1 MIDEPRPR
9 KTKKNPPSTMYKLGS
24 KIKDRATGRKEL
36 VWAGI
41 TGLGSFV
48 PVKKLTND
56 DLAKKVDTTDEWI
69 VARTG
74 IKERRIAAKGVNPS
88 DLAVKAARK
97 ALKSAGREAT
107 DVDLIIVTS
116 ASPDQPWP
124 STACLVQAK
133 LGAVNASA
141 FDLQAACAG
150 FVYAMTVGSQFIE
163 TRRAKCVLV
172 IGAETMSRLVDWTDR
187 TTCVLFGDAAGAVVL
202 ERVEFGYGFM
212 ASCTGADGT
221 GASLLEVPAG
231 GSAMPASAETVA
243 NNMHYI
249 KMNGNEVYKFAARVS
264 IDAATKALKQAGLH
278 REDIDYF
285 IPHQANARI
294 TEAAAKRLKIPV
306 EKVVSNIEK
315 YGNTSTASIPLALDE
330 LWQSGRLKYGNILL
344 MVGFGAGLTW
354 GANVIR
360 WTKKEA

>member
-1 MIDEPRPR
+1 MIEELRPG
-9 KTKKNPPSTMYKLGS
+9 KTKKKPPGPMHKLGS

-48 PVKKLTND
+48 PAKTLTNK
-56 DLAKKVDTTDEWI
+56 DLAKSVDTTDDWI

-74 IKERRIAAKGVNPS
+74 IAERHIAGKGVNTS

-97 ALKSAGREAT
+97 ALKNAGRDVS
-107 DVDLIIVTS
+107 DVDLIIVTT
-116 ASPDQPWP
+116 ASPDQLWP

-150 FVYAMTVGSQFIE
+150 FVYALTVGSQFVE

-212 ASCTGADGT
+212 ASFTGADGT
-221 GASLLEVPAG
+221 GAHMLEVPAG
-231 GSAMPASAETVA
+231 GSANPASAETVA
-243 NNMHYI
+243 NNQHYI
-249 KMNGNEVYKFAARVS
+249 KMKGNEVYKFAARVS
-264 IDAATKALKQAGLH
+264 IDAATKALKQAGLR
-278 REDIDYF
+278 REDIDFF

-294 TEAAAKRLKIPV
+294 TEAAAKRLKIPP
-306 EKVVSNIEK
+306 EKVVSNINK
-315 YGNTSTASIPLALDE
+315 YGNTSTASIPLAMDE
-330 LWQSGRLKYGNILL
+330 LWQSGRLKYGSILL
-344 MVGFGAGLTW
+344 TVGFGAGLTW

-360 WTKKEA
+360 WTKKN

>member
-1 MIDEPRPR
+1 MIDSPRPR
-9 KTKKNPPSTMYKLGS
+9 KTKKKPPSPMHMLGS

-41 TGLGSFV
+41 TGLGSYV
-48 PVKKLTND
+48 PPKTVTNK
-56 DLAKKVDTTDEWI
+56 DLAATIDTTDEWI
-69 VARTG
+69 FGRTG
-74 IKERRIAAKGVNPS
+74 ISERHIAAKGVNPS

-97 ALKSAGREAT
+97 ALKDAGREAA

-116 ASPDQPWP
+116 ASPDQLWP

-150 FVYAMTVGSQFIE
+150 FVYALTVGSQFVE

-202 ERVEFGYGFM
+202 ERVEHGYGFM
-212 ASCTGADGT
+212 ASFTGADGT
-221 GASLLEVPAG
+221 GSDLLEVPAG
-231 GSAMPASAETVA
+231 GSAMPASEETVA
-243 NNMHYI
+243 KRMHYI

-264 IDAATKALKQAGLH
+264 LEAAANVLRQAGLH
-278 REDIDYF
+278 RTDIDFF

-294 TEAAAKRLKIPV
+294 TEAAAKRLKLPP

-344 MVGFGAGLTW
+344 MVGFGGGLTW

-360 WTKKEA
+360 WAKKH